1 MFTRAFTYLLIYRHI
16 PTTFGH
22 HGFPRM
28 LISSV
33 YIWAPHNND
42 GDRSIDW
49 RPLQSYSSN
58 CNIVGILSY
67 GFRDSIEKCAQLNC
81 KALYICCEWIY
92 APRTIILVQYKLWI
106 CVNKW
111 STLWDHLR
119 SKERFFKKCLALQE
133 ALKDAFNVF
142 DKDGSGLLDKKTFN
156 DFLRK
161 TGDGGLS
168 DQQVFTHHATKTS
181 LVHCSAFEKPL
192 EFSFFVT
199 HSKAQQVR
207 YSSLPNSFP

>member
-49 RPLQSYSSN
+49 RLLQSYSSN
-58 CNIVGILSY
+58 CNRVGTLSY
-67 GFRDSIEKCAQLNC
+67 GFQDSIEKFAQLIREV
-81 KALYICCEWIY
+81 LYMLRMNIY

-106 CVNKW
+106 WVNEW
-111 STLWDHLR
+111 SNIIVLKFYFHKCR
-119 SKERFFKKCLALQE
+119 IYGRKKARWYNRMFE
-133 ALKDAFNVF
+133 NV
-142 DKDGSGLLDKKTFN
+142 
-156 DFLRK
+156 
-161 TGDGGLS
+161 
-168 DQQVFTHHATKTS
+168 TK
-181 LVHCSAFEKPL
+181 CI
-192 EFSFFVT
+192 
-199 HSKAQQVR
+199 R
-207 YSSLPNSFP
+207 I